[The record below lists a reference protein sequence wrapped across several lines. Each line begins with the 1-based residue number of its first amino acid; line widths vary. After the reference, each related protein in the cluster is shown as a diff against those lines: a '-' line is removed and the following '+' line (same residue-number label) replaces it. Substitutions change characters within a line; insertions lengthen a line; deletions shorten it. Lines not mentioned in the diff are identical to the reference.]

1 MSILQNFK
9 DTDHT
14 FEKNFFKA
22 IFGIAICIA
31 FFFFIDKSFDK
42 IPDVKKLFVDNG
54 KLFRWFLFSSIGVY
68 IISYITY
75 IGTLDFWEAETQATI
90 KASVISVVLWTII
103 WISWSVF
110 CAWLTLTF
118 NPMTLL
124 VRMIIIGLV
133 VIPGLTAFLFSRN
146 IRRQQL
152 RQEEEDKKSMGADC
166 FNSELYTICI
176 DKKYYSGYY
185 GLLCLPVFLVAL
197 LVGQFF

>member
-22 IFGIAICIA
+22 IFGIALCIA
-31 FFFFIDKSFDK
+31 FFFFIGKTFDK

-54 KLFRWFLFSSIGVY
+54 KLFRWFLFSSIGIY

-75 IGTLDFWEAETQATI
+75 IGTLDFWEAETKAT
-90 KASVISVVLWTII
+90 KKVSVISVVLWTII
-103 WISWSVF
+103 WISWSIF

-124 VRMIIIGLV
+124 VRMVIIGLV

-152 RQEEEDKKSMGADC
+152 RQEEEDKKSMGADY
-166 FNSELYTICI
+166 FNSEPYTICV

-185 GLLCLPVFLVAL
+185 GLLCFPVYLVAL